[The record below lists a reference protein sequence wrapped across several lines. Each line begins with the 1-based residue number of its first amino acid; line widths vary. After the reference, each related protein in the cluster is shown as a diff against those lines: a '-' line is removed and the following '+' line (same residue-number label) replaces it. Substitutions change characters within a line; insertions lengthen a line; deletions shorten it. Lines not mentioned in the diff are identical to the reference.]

1 MRSEG
6 TRDIRCQTVE
16 TTYPGAHRYG
26 GHQLHIIPG
35 AGIIKRTGLLNHER
49 ESVLTDQAMKFL
61 RYTFVVFSLGLL
73 FSASTTLHAQQLSL
87 SSGSDEQ
94 TTTELPLMD
103 NPEAVRALVSRLSGS
118 EVRGLLLQQLDAV
131 AARQLSEDSATDEV
145 GLFTLITTNIPISIQ
160 AAVSAFPTMI
170 SGQVEIFGLFIDR
183 LGPGGPVGLLG
194 IFLSAIMAGLAVE
207 YLVRLLTRKWRS
219 MVNVPSATDPTL
231 TQVLKLLSLRF
242 ILDLSGL
249 LAFIIVTQ
257 LVLRQLLVDPK
268 VHFVVHHALWNL
280 VLIPRLFSVV
290 LTFALAPRR
299 SDLRL
304 IHTTDA
310 SAQFLH
316 KHLVLVA
323 LLIGITLSITDLRT
337 IPGVVPFETRIGFW
351 FNLLIH
357 LYFAFIAWRSRF
369 TLIDIING
377 KNDDATAMERQ
388 VARWYPY
395 YAMLVIISSWTL
407 VEVLVAQERLHLIA
421 KGVQYSTMFILL
433 LAPVLDT
440 VIRGLVEHLTP
451 AIVGD
456 GALAQQA
463 YHSAKR
469 SYIRIGRLLVMLFVI
484 VWLVWIWDVD
494 FSTIDAGSIGNSTT
508 QRMLEFIAV
517 IAVGYLLWEV
527 ATLWLNSKLA
537 AEKTASGAG
546 GDSGLPGGDEGGVGG
561 SRLSTVL
568 PLITWFVQS
577 AIVVMTVLIGL
588 GNLGIDITPLL
599 AGAGIVGL
607 AIGFGAQKLVTDI
620 VSGLFFLIDDA
631 FRAGEYVNVEGTM
644 GTVEKISLRAMQ
656 LRHHRGPVHTIPYG
670 EIPKITNYSRDWSI
684 MKLTFTVPFET
695 DLIKVKK
702 IFKTIGTE
710 LLEIPEFAGDFIQ
723 PFKSQGVIQVDDIGI
738 VIRGKFMVKP
748 GKQFQIRK
756 EIFQRVQ
763 QEFDKNGIQ
772 FARKEVRVKLDGG
785 GQSEAHL
792 SDADKSAIGAAA
804 QEASEPKPAT

>member
-1 MRSEG
+1 MKFF
-6 TRDIRCQTVE
+6 
-16 TTYPGAHRYG
+16 RYAIFV
-26 GHQLHIIPG
+26 L
-35 AGIIKRTGLLNHER
+35 GIILL
-49 ESVLTDQAMKFL
+49 A
-61 RYTFVVFSLGLL
+61 
-73 FSASTTLHAQQLSL
+73 SASSSLQAQQQLLST
-87 SSGSDEQ
+87 STSGEEQ
-94 TTTELPLMD
+94 TTTVEVPLMD
-103 NPEAVRALVSRLSGS
+103 SPEAVRELVSRLSDN
-118 EVRGLLLQQLDAV
+118 EVRDLLLQQLDAV
-131 AARQLSEDSATDEV
+131 AAKRLSEENQSASI
-145 GLFTLITTNIPISIQ
+145 GLFTLITTNIPISVQ
-160 AAVSAFPTMI
+160 AAVSAFPMMI
-170 SGQVEIFGLFIDR
+170 SGQVDIFSLFVQR
-183 LGPGGPVGLLG
+183 LGPGGVPRLLG
-194 IFLSAIMAGLAVE
+194 SFLLAIIAGLAVE
-207 YLVRLLTRKWRS
+207 YLVRVLTRKWRTT
-219 MVNVPSATDPTL
+219 VDVPSSAEPVL
-231 TQVLKLLSLRF
+231 KEVLKLLSLRF

-257 LVLRQLLVDPK
+257 IVLRQLLIDPP
-268 VHFVVHHALWNL
+268 VHFIMHHVLWNL

-290 LTFALAPRR
+290 LTFALAPKRT
-299 SDLRL
+299 DLRL

-316 KHLVLVA
+316 RHLVSVA
-323 LLIGITLSITDLRT
+323 LLIGITLSITDMRGL
-337 IPGVVPFETRIGFW
+337 PGASDVGTRIGFW

-357 LYFAFIAWRSRF
+357 LYFAFIAWKSRF

-377 KNDDATAMERQ
+377 KNDDATSMEKR
-388 VARWYPY
+388 VAKWYPY
-395 YAMLVIISSWTL
+395 YALLVVAISWTM
-407 VEVLVAQERLHLIA
+407 VEILVAQDKLHLIA

-440 VIRGLVEHLTP
+440 VIRGLVKHLTP

-469 SYIRIGRLLVMLFVI
+469 SYIRIGRLLVMLLVI
-484 VWLVWIWDVD
+484 LWLVWIWDVD
-494 FSTIDAGSIGNSTT
+494 FTNMDAASIGSAGT
-508 QRMLEFIAV
+508 QRLLEFIAV
-517 IAVGYLLWEV
+517 IATGYLLWEV
-527 ATLWLNSKLA
+527 VTLWLNSKLA
-537 AEKTASGAG
+537 AEKTASGG
-546 GDSGLPGGDEGGVGG
+546 GADGGLPGGDEGGVGG

-568 PLITWFVQS
+568 PLITWFVQTS
-577 AIVVMTVLIGL
+577 IIVMTVLIGL
-588 GNLGIDITPLL
+588 GNVGIDITPLL

-702 IFKTIGTE
+702 IFKTIGAE
-710 LLEIPEFAGDFIQ
+710 LMEIPEFAGDFIQ

-763 QEFDKNGIQ
+763 SEFEKNGIQ

-785 GQSEAHL
+785 GPTQLSEA
-792 SDADKSAIGAAA
+792 DKTTIGAAA
-804 QEASEPKPAT
+804 SEASEMKPAT

>member
-1 MRSEG
+1 MH
-6 TRDIRCQTVE
+6 RCILAVS
-16 TTYPGAHRYG
+16 
-26 GHQLHIIPG
+26 
-35 AGIIKRTGLLNHER
+35 GIILLWCL
-49 ESVLTDQAMKFL
+49 SAGSQA
-61 RYTFVVFSLGLL
+61 
-73 FSASTTLHAQQLSL
+73 QELSL
-87 SSGSDEQ
+87 SADSDEV
-94 TTTELPLMD
+94 TTAELPLMD
-103 NPEAVRALVSRLSGS
+103 SPEAVRQLVSRLSDS
-118 EVRGLLLQQLDAV
+118 QVRDLLLQQLDAV
-131 AARQLSEDSATDEV
+131 AAEQLEEEAANEEV
-145 GLFTLITTNIPISIQ
+145 GLFSLVTTNIPISIQ
-160 AAVSAFPTMI
+160 TAVAAVPTML
-170 SGQVEIFGLFIDR
+170 SGLAEVFRLFIER
-183 LGPGGPVGLLG
+183 LGPNGVPKLLG
-194 IFLSAIMAGLAVE
+194 SFLLAIIVGAAVE
-207 YLVRLLTRKWRS
+207 YLFRMSSRQWRAS
-219 MVNVPSATDPTL
+219 VDVPLSEDPSL
-231 TQVLKLLSLRF
+231 KQVLKLLSVRF
-242 ILDLSGL
+242 ILDFSGL

-257 LVLRQLLVDPK
+257 IVLRQTIFDPI
-268 VHFVVHHALWNL
+268 VHYIVHHALWNL

-290 LTFALAPRR
+290 LKFALAPNR

-316 KHLVLVA
+316 KHLVRVA
-323 LLIGITLSITDLRT
+323 LLVGVTLSLTDLRG
-337 IPGVVPFETRIGFW
+337 IPGVAQVDTRIGFW
-351 FNLLIH
+351 FNLVIH

-377 KNDDATAMERQ
+377 KNDDATPMERR
-388 VARWYPY
+388 VARSYPY
-395 YAMLVIISSWTL
+395 YAMLVIVSSWTL
-407 VEVLVAQERLHLIA
+407 VEILVAQDKLHFLA

-440 VIRGLVEHLTP
+440 VIRGLVEQLTP

-456 GALAQQA
+456 GALARQA
-463 YHSAKR
+463 YHSTKR
-469 SYIRIGRLLVMLFVI
+469 SYIRIGRLLVMLLVI
-484 VWLVWIWDVD
+484 VWLAWIWDVD
-494 FSTIDAGSIGNSTT
+494 FQNLDASGSVNTTT
-508 QRMLEFIAV
+508 QRLLEFIGIV
-517 IAVGYLLWEV
+517 AVGYLAWEV
-527 ATLWLNSKLA
+527 ATLWLNKKLA
-537 AEKTASGAG
+537 AEKTASGVGAG
-546 GDSGLPGGDEGGVGG
+546 EPGGDEGGAGG

-577 AIVVMTVLIGL
+577 TIIVMTVLIGL
-588 GNLGIDITPLL
+588 QNLGIDITPLL

-702 IFKTIGTE
+702 IFKNIGAE
-710 LLEIPEFAGDFIQ
+710 LMEIPEFAGDFIQ

-763 QEFDKNGIQ
+763 QEFDKHGIQ
-772 FARKEVRVKLDGG
+772 FARKEVRVRLDGG
-785 GQSEAHL
+785 DNAEARL
-792 SDADKSAIGAAA
+792 TEEDKSAIGAAA
-804 QEASEPKPAT
+804 QEASEQKPQS